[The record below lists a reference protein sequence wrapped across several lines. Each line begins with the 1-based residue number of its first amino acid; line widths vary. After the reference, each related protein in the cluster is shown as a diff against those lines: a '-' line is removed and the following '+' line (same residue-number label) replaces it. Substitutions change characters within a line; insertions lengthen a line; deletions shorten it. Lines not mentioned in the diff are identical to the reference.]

1 MPSRP
6 RQPREPHDVVAIR
19 QEVERVLNLQDAEGR
34 VTSNAKWGAYCFYDY
49 DEEPIYVG
57 QTSEQLR
64 VRMRRHL
71 TNQRTDAVAMS
82 VLDPFEVC
90 FIEMWP
96 LWDLQGVVKNRS
108 PKEVFQGA
116 QQQLNALEYSVF
128 QHVLQSS
135 ALGAVLNEKDMQPT
149 EVISLPPSTRARIIP
164 ESIYDQ
170 RKHPDVRIA
179 RRASTIAA
187 LAKVIS
193 ERAVSPGLR
202 RTLLTQARRLE
213 SLSQSRFQELGGEP
227 MPVEAPGEETGETLS
242 NGDDEA

>member
-1 MPSRP
+1 VPEP
-6 RQPREPHDVVAIR
+6 QQQREPHDVVAIR
-19 QEVERVLNLQDAEGR
+19 REVERALNLQDAEGR
-34 VTSNAKWGAYCFYDY
+34 ATGNAKWGAYCFYDY

-64 VRMRRHL
+64 VRIRRHL

-96 LWDLQGVVKNRS
+96 LWDLQGVSKNSGTEAFRA
-108 PKEVFQGA
+108 A
-116 QQQLNALEYSVF
+116 QARLNALEYSAF
-128 QHVLQSS
+128 QYVLESS
-135 ALGAVLNEKDMQPT
+135 ALGAVLNEKNVAPT
-149 EVISLPPSTRARIIP
+149 ATVPLPPSSRARIIP
-164 ESIYDQ
+164 DAIYNQ

-213 SLSQSRFQELGGEP
+213 RLAHVRLEELGGEP
-227 MPVEAPGEETGETLS
+227 MPVEAPGEET
-242 NGDDEA
+242 